1 MLAQGIHLFEIR
13 LTGSFI
19 LVSVSIFFDINVL
32 VFHFPAYHSA
42 PSETDHFRRIC
53 SLKYIYFHVCIDFN
67 GKGLKGILISLW
79 LKKGIVK
86 RVAIFKNGNATKKP
100 QFSIRDR
107 NSWKNWTVVNEIV
120 TNFGYLMFGATS
132 LWNHKG
138 ILRPLRV
145 WLVFLSALSAM
156 YFKMA
161 YFEGFIDSSTSKYTF
176 SRHFDERILI
186 NTSLGVW
193 LQIGY

>member
-1 MLAQGIHLFEIR
+1 MF
-13 LTGSFI
+13 
-19 LVSVSIFFDINVL
+19 VSILTEKVKKAYW
-32 VFHFPAYHSA
+32 FPY
-42 PSETDHFRRIC
+42 
-53 SLKYIYFHVCIDFN
+53 DF
-67 GKGLKGILISLW
+67 
-79 LKKGIVK
+79 VK

-120 TNFGYLMFGATS
+120 TNFGYLMFGVTS

-161 YFEGFIDSSTSKYTF
+161 YFEWFIDSSTSKYTF
-176 SRHFDERILI
+176 SRHFDEKSWSTRLWEFGCKLAISWSGRKYPEL
-186 NTSLGVW
+186 SHLFPHFW
-193 LQIGY
+193 

>member
-1 MLAQGIHLFEIR
+1 MF
-13 LTGSFI
+13 
-19 LVSVSIFFDINVL
+19 VSILMEKVKKAYW
-32 VFHFPAYHSA
+32 FPY
-42 PSETDHFRRIC
+42 
-53 SLKYIYFHVCIDFN
+53 DF
-67 GKGLKGILISLW
+67 
-79 LKKGIVK
+79 VK

-145 WLVFLSALSAM
+145 WLVFLSALSSV

-161 YFEGFIDSSTSKYTF
+161 YFEWFIDSSTSKYTF